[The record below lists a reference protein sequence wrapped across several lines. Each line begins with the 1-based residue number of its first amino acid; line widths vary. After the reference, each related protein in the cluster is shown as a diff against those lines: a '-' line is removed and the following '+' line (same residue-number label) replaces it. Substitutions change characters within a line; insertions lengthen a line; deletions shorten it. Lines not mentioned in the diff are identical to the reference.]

1 MRKHLPYMMLMAALS
16 GMPALSTVAAPGV
29 AVGFSPEGSAEQLV
43 LSTLNDARESIRLM
57 GYSFTSPEVVSALM
71 AAKLR
76 GVDVRV
82 VLDEK
87 ANHGRISQWAMKL
100 LAGAKIPL
108 RTVNA
113 FPIMHDKF
121 FVVDG
126 CTVETG
132 SLNFT
137 RSGERFNSENVIVLN
152 DMPDVAQR
160 YLTHW
165 QSRWALGTDWPPA
178 Q

>member
-1 MRKHLPYMMLMAALS
+1 MRKHVSSMMLMAVL
-16 GMPALSTVAAPGV
+16 GGVPALSAVAAPGV

-43 LSTLNDARESIRLM
+43 ISTLADARESVRLM
-57 GYSFTSPEVVSALM
+57 GYSFTSPEVVKALT
-71 AAKLR
+71 AAKRR

-82 VLDEK
+82 VVDEK
-87 ANHGRISQWAMKL
+87 ANRNRISQSAVKL
-100 LAGAKIPL
+100 LAGALIPV
-108 RTVNA
+108 RTVSV

-126 CTVETG
+126 RTVETG

-137 RSGERFNSENVIVLN
+137 RSGERYNSENVIVLT

-165 QSRWALGTDWPPA
+165 QSRWDLGTDWPPT

>member
-1 MRKHLPYMMLMAALS
+1 MKKSTYAAVLVVALTLPAAQ
-16 GMPALSTVAAPGV
+16 ALAAPSV
-29 AVGFSPEGSAEQLV
+29 EVGFSPEGSAQQLV
-43 LSTLNDARESIRLM
+43 LNTLADARENIRLM
-57 GYSFTSPEVVSALM
+57 GYSFTSPEVVSALT

-82 VLDEK
+82 ILDEK
-87 ANHGRISQWAMKL
+87 ANHGRISQWAMRL
-100 LAGAKIPL
+100 LAGTQIPL

-126 CTVETG
+126 RTVETG

-137 RSGERFNSENVIVLN
+137 RSGERYNSENVVVLN

-165 QSRWALGTDWPPA
+165 QSRWELGTDWPPA